1 MKKEL
6 RAGEEGARE
15 DTRKGNSACH
25 SSPVPDS
32 QENDPGDE
40 KPPGGSIPVRKSR
53 GRETAEGV
61 HRWMG
66 PLVYRIYSSSLLPHL

>member
-15 DTRKGNSACH
+15 DTRKGNSARH
-25 SSPVPDS
+25 SSRVPDS

-40 KPPGGSIPVRKSR
+40 
-53 GRETAEGV
+53 
-61 HRWMG
+61 
-66 PLVYRIYSSSLLPHL
+66 